1 VRDAT
6 PVPDRSQPQ
15 IFGDMNSY
23 QKDGKGYAVTVKEPS
38 FADRTMSEYPG
49 RCISMLPGNA
59 LISGMSAHHSR
70 PPRHQI
76 DWFRALHPMSAVKP
90 AAAPDGY
97 VRTEG
102 RDADHK
108 ELPV

>member
-1 VRDAT
+1 MKT
-6 PVPDRSQPQ
+6 QS
-15 IFGDMNSY
+15 
-23 QKDGKGYAVTVKEPS
+23 DGS
-38 FADRTMSEYPG
+38 
-49 RCISMLPGNA
+49 
-59 LISGMSAHHSR
+59 LIGMSAHYSR

-102 RDADHK
+102 RDTDHK